1 MILTHLELRNFR
13 SYAETSLDFGDRL
26 NLILGPN
33 AAGKSNLAEAIHY
46 LSLARSWR
54 TPDDRLLIKDG
65 CESAL
70 LQATVQEG
78 GLTRQIEIEIAKGH
92 KRISLNGKPVHRISE
107 LSKLVNVIVF
117 APSDV
122 GLFVNSP
129 GERRNFLD
137 VALCK
142 QSLDYFNLIGR
153 YNRLLAERNAA
164 LKRQHVDLKVVD
176 VLTSQMI
183 EVAEPLVK
191 FRHLYVNELNR
202 VLPDLIVQ
210 LRGPGSEA
218 SIVYHPF
225 VKDDSHFAESAQN
238 AFKEALES
246 DLLHRST
253 SLGPHRE
260 DFLFRLN
267 GKNVADY
274 GSQGENRLAV
284 LALKLAPFFLI
295 EDEGKKPICVL
306 DDATSELDAPHQKAL
321 LDFTKGL
328 QQVFITATQLDI
340 EGASII
346 DVSAN
351 KAIRRN

>member
-1 MILTHLELRNFR
+1 
-13 SYAETSLDFGDRL
+13 
-26 NLILGPN
+26 
-33 AAGKSNLAEAIHY
+33 
-46 LSLARSWR
+46 
-54 TPDDRLLIKDG
+54 
-65 CESAL
+65 
-70 LQATVQEG
+70 
-78 GLTRQIEIEIAKGH
+78 
-92 KRISLNGKPVHRISE
+92 
-107 LSKLVNVIVF
+107 
-117 APSDV
+117 
-122 GLFVNSP
+122 
-129 GERRNFLD
+129 
-137 VALCK
+137 
-142 QSLDYFNLIGR
+142 
-153 YNRLLAERNAA
+153 
-164 LKRQHVDLKVVD
+164 
-176 VLTSQMI
+176 
-183 EVAEPLVK
+183 
-191 FRHLYVNELNR
+191 
-202 VLPDLIVQ
+202 
-210 LRGPGSEA
+210 
-218 SIVYHPF
+218 
-225 VKDDSHFAESAQN
+225 VKDDSALRRRRPSN

-260 DFLFRLN
+260 DFQFRLN